1 MELGASSWAAGSS
14 HFLIIFGSCAFEQ
27 VDDES
32 KPERRPSKHMRTPKE
47 WDLVHNPAYAYY
59 AYYVWVRMRL
69 RFSVAQREPFTQRD
83 ERKRPFWSTQ
93 CGG

>member
-1 MELGASSWAAGSS
+1 MGFSA
-14 HFLIIFGSCAFEQ
+14 Q

-59 AYYVWVRMRL
+59 AYYVWVRCALSCVSRCAPELPLLLFPPLVVHL
-69 RFSVAQREPFTQRD
+69 R
-83 ERKRPFWSTQ
+83 
-93 CGG
+93 